1 MVDRISSESNGDD
14 ATEVYQRKESSETV
28 EKLDFSSNEFEE
40 LESALLPGTLVD
52 AYFSLEPYDYQK
64 MAGIRLAARKLV
76 IHMKK

>member
-1 MVDRISSESNGDD
+1 M
-14 ATEVYQRKESSETV
+14 YQRKESSETV

>member
-1 MVDRISSESNGDD
+1 M
-14 ATEVYQRKESSETV
+14 YQKEEPLETIQ
-28 EKLDFSSNEFEE
+28 KLDFSSDEFEE

-64 MAGIRLAARKLV
+64 MAGIRLAAKKLV